1 MNFSNYSDFLNYMT
15 KEDLEKS
22 GYVDIGRFI
31 TKPKTEKEKLQS
43 RVDYLEDKLDE
54 VIELSQKEVS
64 KRDKAISILQTK
76 LDEVNARWYNRLHS
90 FITTLRLRNPFYN
103 QS

>member
-1 MNFSNYSDFLNYMT
+1 MNFTGYSDFLNYMSN
-15 KEDLEKS
+15 EDLENE
-22 GYVDIGRFI
+22 YVDMSRFYS
-31 TKPKTEKEKLQS
+31 KPKTEKEKLQS
-43 RVDYLEDKLDE
+43 KVDHLEDKLDE

-64 KRDKAISILQTK
+64 KRDKVISILQTK
-76 LDEVNARWYNRLHS
+76 LDEVNARWYNRLHT

>member
-1 MNFSNYSDFLNYMT
+1 MNFTGYSDFLNYMSN
-15 KEDLEKS
+15 EDLENE
-22 GYVDIGRFI
+22 YVDMSRFYS
-31 TKPKTEKEKLQS
+31 KPKTEKEKLQS
-43 RVDYLEDKLDE
+43 KVDHLEDKLDE

-64 KRDKAISILQTK
+64 KRDKVISILQTK
-76 LDEVNARWYNRLHS
+76 LDEVNARWYNRLHA